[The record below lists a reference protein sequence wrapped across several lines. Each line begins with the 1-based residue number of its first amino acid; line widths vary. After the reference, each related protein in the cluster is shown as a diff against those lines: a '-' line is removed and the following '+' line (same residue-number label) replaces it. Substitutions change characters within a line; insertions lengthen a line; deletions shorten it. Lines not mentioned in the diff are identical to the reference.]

1 MLKLVGR
8 WLVNICLPLL
18 YFITVQCVWKM
29 AVQKMSQ
36 KVFAKLHQTIR
47 GLMGSLIRDFP
58 RPTLFTIMETEE

>member
-29 AVQKMSQ
+29 AVQKVSQ
-36 KVFAKLHQTIR
+36 KVFAKLHQTSR
-47 GLMGSLIRDFP
+47 GLMGQFDKRFS
-58 RPTLFTIMETEE
+58 